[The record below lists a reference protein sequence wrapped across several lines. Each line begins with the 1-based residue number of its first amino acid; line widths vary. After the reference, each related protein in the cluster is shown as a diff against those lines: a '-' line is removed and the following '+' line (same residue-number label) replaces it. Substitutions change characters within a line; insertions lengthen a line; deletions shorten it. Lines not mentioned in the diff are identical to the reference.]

1 MQRYTSNI
9 DNDFVVNP
17 YYAFTYERKKG
28 RVQRTTPLSVELDQE
43 RSVCG
48 IRHQKQPSLALV
60 PEVALAASIVHSQS
74 LLKALSLLPPL
85 TFVVVAP
92 YKLAAW

>member
-28 RVQRTTPLSVELDQE
+28 RVQRTTPLSVELDQTIHLRDSASKAAE
-43 RSVCG
+43 PRLGARGRFGGVDCA
-48 IRHQKQPSLALV
+48 QPELVEGFKPPSTLDICCSRAL
-60 PEVALAASIVHSQS
+60 
-74 LLKALSLLPPL
+74 
-85 TFVVVAP
+85 
-92 YKLAAW
+92 